1 MGEELE
7 CPSHPTLT
15 PKKKCR
21 HHQQQI
27 YAKDS
32 LLQHPAEGCGR
43 CWAEKH
49 VEKKVL
55 PCQRAW
61 ELPLRLESPEQVSQ
75 CFQEEA
81 LVIRAQYPPLTPPRY
96 QMWHWKEPERRLK
109 PQPHCQ
115 GKRAS
120 QVRQRPRQWQTHRN
134 QRKGLTLEA
143 QQQRKAK
150 IR

>member
-27 YAKDS
+27 YAKDF
-32 LLQHPAEGCGR
+32 LLQYPAEGCGR

-61 ELPLRLESPEQVSQ
+61 ELPLRLESPAGVSV
-75 CFQEEA
+75 FSGGRVGDTGTVSPADSSA
-81 LVIRAQYPPLTPPRY
+81 LSDVA
-96 QMWHWKEPERRLK
+96 
-109 PQPHCQ
+109 
-115 GKRAS
+115 
-120 QVRQRPRQWQTHRN
+120 
-134 QRKGLTLEA
+134 LEGA
-143 QQQRKAK
+143 
-150 IR
+150 